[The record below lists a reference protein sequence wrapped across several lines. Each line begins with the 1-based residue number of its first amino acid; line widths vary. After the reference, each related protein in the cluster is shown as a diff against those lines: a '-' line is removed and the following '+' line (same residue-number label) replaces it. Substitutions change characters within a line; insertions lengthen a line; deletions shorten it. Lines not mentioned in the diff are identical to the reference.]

1 MSNSEPPPLRA
12 RNITPSAPVGGTR
25 AAPGAPPRHADKK
38 DELRLLIN
46 SRHPLI
52 TIETAE
58 ENRVEELLHDVAAEL
73 AVPLFVW
80 SVTTGLGRP
89 DGAPIYGSDNPEQ
102 ALANIALL
110 KGDALFLL
118 KDFARYCENDRVCR
132 RLRELADSF
141 RETRRSIVI
150 SAASLKLPPDLDDE
164 AIVFRLSMPDGDE
177 LFSVVRDVLSRASRE
192 EHISVELDAAGLRQ
206 LAKNLAGLTRDEAAR
221 TLRMALL
228 ARGKAGAQL
237 LDDALEIKRKTLRQ
251 EGLLEYIRHQSN
263 FSDVAGLSRLKEW
276 LRKRRGALTP
286 EGQQFG
292 LEAPKGILITGV
304 QGCGKS
310 LAAKAVAGE
319 WGFDLARLDAG
330 ALYDKYIG
338 ESEKHLRKA
347 LDLAQQLAPI
357 VLWIDEIEK
366 GFAASSAGSDVDAG
380 LSQRILATFLT
391 WLQDRESGVFI
402 AATSNNIAS
411 LPPELLRKGRFDEIF
426 FVDLPNAEARTALFA
441 LHLKKRGRD
450 AGGFDLPRLAAAS
463 DGFSGAEIEQAI
475 VSGLYTAFSQKQQ
488 LSTDILLG
496 ELRATQPLSVTRA
509 EDIAAL
515 RAWARDRAVPA
526 D

>member
-1 MSNSEPPPLRA
+1 MSNTSLPPLHPRLSRA
-12 RNITPSAPVGGTR
+12 GLQDAS
-25 AAPGAPPRHADKK
+25 AAPPHQADQKK
-38 DELRLLIN
+38 DELRLLVN

-58 ENRVEELLHDVAAEL
+58 EGRVEDLLQDVAAEL
-73 AVPLFVW
+73 GVPLFVW
-80 SVTTGLGRP
+80 SVTTGMGRK
-89 DGAPIYGSDNPEQ
+89 DASPIYGSDAPEQ
-102 ALANIALL
+102 ALANIALI

-132 RLRELADSF
+132 RLRELAESF
-141 RETRRSIVI
+141 REARRSVVI

-164 AIVFRLSMPDGDE
+164 AISFRLSMPDAADM
-177 LFSVVRDVLSRASRE
+177 LAVVKDVLSHA
-192 EHISVELDAAGLRQ
+192 SVEGRVSMDLDLTGMKQ
-206 LAKNLAGLTRDEAAR
+206 LAKNLVGLTRDEAAR

-228 ARGKAGAQL
+228 ARGKADAQL
-237 LDDALEIKRKTLRQ
+237 LEDVLETKRKALRQ
-251 EGLLEYIRHQSN
+251 EGLLEYVRQQSS
-263 FSDVAGLSRLKEW
+263 FSDVAGLGRLKEW
-276 LRKRRGALTP
+276 LRKRRGALTA
-286 EGQQFG
+286 EGRQFG
-292 LEAPKGILITGV
+292 LEPPKGILITGV

-338 ESEKHLRKA
+338 ELEKHLRKA

-366 GFAASSAGSDVDAG
+366 GFAATSAGSDVDAG

-402 AATSNNIAS
+402 AATSNNISA

-426 FVDLPNAEARTALFA
+426 FVDLPNDEARAALFA

-450 AGGFDLPRLAAAS
+450 AGAFDLQKLAAS
-463 DGFSGAEIEQAI
+463 SEGFSGAEIEQAI

-488 LSTDILLG
+488 LATEIILG
-496 ELRATQPLSVTRA
+496 ELRSTQPLSVTRA